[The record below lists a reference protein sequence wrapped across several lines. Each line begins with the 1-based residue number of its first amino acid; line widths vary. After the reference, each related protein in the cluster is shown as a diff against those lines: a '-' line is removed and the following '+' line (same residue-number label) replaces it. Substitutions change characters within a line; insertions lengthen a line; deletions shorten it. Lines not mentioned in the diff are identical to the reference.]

1 MPITLNGTGT
11 ISGINVGGLPD
22 GIVDADMLA
31 SGVGGKVLQYK
42 VANKT
47 DQSSYAGTTP
57 AAIPSFSVTI
67 TPTASN
73 STMIVRASCFY
84 SMNGDVICS
93 RIYNGTNFLISPNSF
108 PSPEHQSGSS
118 SAYTAGQYMFQ
129 QEFMAYETSGNTN
142 SRTYNIYWSTTG
154 SGTGYINRW
163 HGYDGYH
170 SVSTLEVIE
179 VAA

>member
-47 DQSSYAGTTP
+47 DQSSHQSTTP

-93 RIYNGTNFLISPNSF
+93 RIYNGTNFLISPNSL
-108 PSPEHQSGSS
+108 PSPAHQSGSS
-118 SAYTAGQYMFQ
+118 SIYTTGQFMMQ

-142 SRTYNIYWSTTG
+142 SRTYNVYWSTTG